1 MQSLDCYWI
10 TAVLIINQI
19 MFLWLCLILTH
30 TSVVVRLLNFE
41 EVRLRDVMSVSW
53 RAGVFMPCVFKLW
66 RAVRLMKSV
75 MSYIWGETVAWRVF
89 GLLTLILTVLYF
101 SSQFCC
107 RDVFRAAVMSDFNF
121 IKALIAS
128 YDINWRAYH
137 SL

>member
-1 MQSLDCYWI
+1 MNHCSLNNQSNH
-10 TAVLIINQI
+10 VL
-19 MFLWLCLILTH
+19 MTLFDFDTYLCCHAAAELWR
-30 TSVVVRLLNFE
+30 SSS
-41 EVRLRDVMSVSW
+41 LRDVISVNW

-66 RAVRLMKSV
+66 RAVWLMKSV

-89 GLLTLILTVLYF
+89 GLLTLILTVSYF

-128 YDINWRAYH
+128 YDIIWRAYH